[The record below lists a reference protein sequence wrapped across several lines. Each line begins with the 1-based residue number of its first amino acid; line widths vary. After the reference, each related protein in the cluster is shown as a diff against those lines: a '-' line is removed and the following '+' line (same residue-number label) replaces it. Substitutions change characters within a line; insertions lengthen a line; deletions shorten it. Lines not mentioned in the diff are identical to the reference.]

1 MSGKS
6 NFELVKEFT
15 EGSGF
20 VIPPKPVPMDRTA
33 VEFIVSM
40 VLDECAELIHTVSD
54 PDEDVLATMRR
65 LVGKNYKPLPPPVD
79 DVDRIVQQAD
89 ALVDI
94 NYYNYNCATKHNMD
108 IDAVFKIVHQ
118 ANMDKRFP
126 DGTFH
131 RDESGKI
138 IKPPAWK
145 EPAVDDEIRR
155 QLGE

>member
-1 MSGKS
+1 MSEKS

-15 EGSGF
+15 EASGYP
-20 VIPPKPVPMDRTA
+20 IPPKPVPMTRQS
-33 VEFIVSM
+33 VEFIVCM
-40 VLDECAELIHTVSD
+40 VLDECAELIHTVSE

-79 DVDRIVQQAD
+79 EIDMITQQAD

-94 NYYNYNCATKHNMD
+94 NYYNYNCAAKHNMD

-131 RDESGKI
+131 RDQSGKI
-138 IKPPAWK
+138 IKPPTWK
-145 EPAVDDEIRR
+145 EPAVEAEMRR